1 MNEKNPSIVAL
12 ALTAFLALS
21 TFWAGVRMEF
31 PATVKAAS
39 APITY
44 VKTYA
49 NFVHGTTQQKDLTPE
64 GVQATSDGGYILL
77 ASTLCITQACVTAQG
92 NSNPVVNWIV
102 KTDSS
107 GNPQWQK
114 ELGCFKAP
122 GGDYTIGVVIQQ
134 ALDGGYI
141 VGGGALNDGANC
153 GAGGTQQ
160 RAIVEKLDSGGN
172 LVWAKSYSTGA
183 NGEGITAIKPTTDGG
198 FVAAGGVYDVGPSPG
213 GGMVLKLDSAGVVQW
228 QTVVG
233 PTASTTAWLLAIQ
246 QTSDGGYVSTGNY
259 YVSSSQCQPFEC
271 QGGLV
276 VKIDSTGKV
285 QWQQALNPGTSSS
298 LSTDSI
304 VQTSDDGFVAAGA
317 WFGTSQKGGLLVKLD
332 SSGNILWQNAYS
344 GGSYLGTELGV
355 VIYSVH
361 QTSDGGFFLAGD
373 GEDKLQEG
381 GRLVPWIGKVDASGN
396 LLWEQFYYQIYAP
409 TGRALSEYFA
419 GADVAEDGGF
429 IAAGYTED
437 YLAQRGLL
445 LVVKTD
451 SSGQCGSCIDMH
463 PDEGLTA
470 INPGLTISPPA
481 LPVRTR
487 ATQGVSLPS
496 KTRSTAIQNKKDC

>member
-172 LVWAKSYSTGA
+172 VVWAKSYSTGA
-183 NGEGITAIKPTTDGG
+183 IGEGITAIKPTTDGG

-259 YVSSSQCQPFEC
+259 YVSSSQCQPLNVRAVWWSKSTQPARSSGSRRSIPALQARCPPIPLFRHPTTVLSLRAP
-271 QGGLV
+271 GLEP
-276 VKIDSTGKV
+276 VKRAVCWLSWIR
-285 QWQQALNPGTSSS
+285 AGTS
-298 LSTDSI
+298 
-304 VQTSDDGFVAAGA
+304 
-317 WFGTSQKGGLLVKLD
+317 FGRMPTAV
-332 SSGNILWQNAYS
+332 
-344 GGSYLGTELGV
+344 GV
-355 VIYSVH
+355 
-361 QTSDGGFFLAGD
+361 T
-373 GEDKLQEG
+373 
-381 GRLVPWIGKVDASGN
+381 
-396 LLWEQFYYQIYAP
+396 
-409 TGRALSEYFA
+409 
-419 GADVAEDGGF
+419 
-429 IAAGYTED
+429 
-437 YLAQRGLL
+437 
-445 LVVKTD
+445 
-451 SSGQCGSCIDMH
+451 
-463 PDEGLTA
+463 
-470 INPGLTISPPA
+470 
-481 LPVRTR
+481 
-487 ATQGVSLPS
+487 
-496 KTRSTAIQNKKDC
+496 